1 VRGAVA
7 GAAATVVMSAGMA
20 LHKALTG
27 TTLGPRRVT
36 EGLAERAD
44 AVPSEPVLDAATA
57 VNHLAFGAGAG
68 AVYGPLR
75 RSLPRAVPA
84 SLSGT
89 VFGLAVWAASYAGW
103 IPALRILPPPTQDRP
118 DRAVGM
124 HLHHW
129 VYGAALG
136 LLEQRLRGV
145 RPHAAA

>member
-1 VRGAVA
+1 
-7 GAAATVVMSAGMA
+7 MSAGMA

-27 TTLGPRRVT
+27 TTLGPGRVT
-36 EGLAERAD
+36 ERFVEGAD
-44 AVPSEPVLDAATA
+44 AAPSEPVLHAATA

-68 AVYGPLR
+68 ALYGVVR
-75 RSLPRAVPA
+75 RVVPAAVPA

-89 VFGLAVWAASYAGW
+89 VYGLAVWAASYAGW
-103 IPALRILPPPTQDRP
+103 IPALRILPPPTEDRP

-129 VYGAALG
+129 VYGASLG

-145 RPHAAA
+145 RTRPAA